1 MKTPLTLGTS
11 LKRRIEI
18 DRNRTIDFMG
28 DELRVYST
36 PSMVSDMEYT
46 CRDLIMDHAEE
57 DEDSVGTHVSVDHL
71 APTLLGMWVDVTATV
86 TAVEGSRI
94 SFDVEVRDTIERI
107 GHGQHIRFMINKEKQ
122 AGRLRKKAARAIDL

>member
-46 CRDLIMDHAEE
+46 CRDLIMGHAED

-94 SFDVEVRDTIERI
+94 NFDVEVRDTIEQV
-107 GHGQHIRFMINKEKQ
+107 GHGRHVRFMINKEKQ

>member
-1 MKTPLTLGTS
+1 MKTSLTPGTS

-18 DRNRTIDFMG
+18 DRDRTIDFMG

-46 CRDLIMDHAEE
+46 CRDLIMDHAED
-57 DEDSVGTHVSVDHL
+57 DEDSVGAHVSVDHL

-94 SFDVEVRDTIERI
+94 SFDVEVRDTIEPV
-107 GHGQHIRFMINKEKQ
+107 GHGQHVRFMINKEKQ

>member
-1 MKTPLTLGTS
+1 MKTSLTLGTS

-94 SFDVEVRDTIERI
+94 SFDVEVRDTIEQI
-107 GHGQHIRFMINKEKQ
+107 GHGQHIHFMINKEKQ

>member
-1 MKTPLTLGTS
+1 MKTSLTLGTS

-18 DRNRTIDFMG
+18 DRDRTIDFMG

-46 CRDLIMDHAEE
+46 CRDLIMDHSEN
-57 DEDSVGTHVSVDHL
+57 DEDSVGAHVSVDHL

-94 SFDVEVRDTIERI
+94 SFDVEVHDPIEPV
-107 GHGQHIRFMINKEKQ
+107 GHGQHVRFMINKEKQ
-122 AGRLRKKAARAIDL
+122 AGRLRKKAARAIDR

>member
-1 MKTPLTLGTS
+1 MKTSLTLGTS
-11 LKRRIEI
+11 LQRRIEI

-57 DEDSVGTHVSVDHL
+57 DEDSVGTHVSVYHL

-94 SFDVEVRDTIERI
+94 SFDVDVRDTIEQI
-107 GHGQHIRFMINKEKQ
+107 GH
-122 AGRLRKKAARAIDL
+122 

>member
-1 MKTPLTLGTS
+1 MKTSLTLGTS

-94 SFDVEVRDTIERI
+94 NFDVEVRDTIEQV
-107 GHGQHIRFMINKEKQ
+107 GHGRHVRFMINKEKQ

>member
-1 MKTPLTLGTS
+1 MKTFLTPGTS

-18 DRNRTIDFMG
+18 DRDRTIDFMG

-94 SFDVEVRDTIERI
+94 NFDVEVRDTSEQI
-107 GHGQHIRFMINKEKQ
+107 GHGQHVRFMINKEKQ

>member
-1 MKTPLTLGTS
+1 MKTSLTLGTS
-11 LKRRIEI
+11 LQRRIEI

-94 SFDVEVRDTIERI
+94 SFDVEVRDTIEQV
-107 GHGQHIRFMINKEKQ
+107 GHGRHVRFMINKEKQ

>member
-1 MKTPLTLGTS
+1 MKTSLTPGTS

-18 DRNRTIDFMG
+18 DRDRTIDFMG

-46 CRDLIMDHAEE
+46 CRDLIMDHAED

-94 SFDVEVRDTIERI
+94 NFDVEVHDTIEPV
-107 GHGQHIRFMINKEKQ
+107 GHGQHVRFMINKEKQ

>member
-1 MKTPLTLGTS
+1 MKTSLTLGTS
-11 LKRRIEI
+11 LQRRIEI
-18 DRNRTIDFMG
+18 DRNRTIDYMG

-36 PSMVSDMEYT
+36 QSMVSDMEYT

-57 DEDSVGTHVSVDHL
+57 DEDSVGTHVSGDHL

-94 SFDVEVRDTIERI
+94 SFDVEVRDTIEQI
-107 GHGQHIRFMINKEKQ
+107 GHGQHVRFMINKEKQ

>member
-1 MKTPLTLGTS
+1 MKTSLTPGTS

-18 DRNRTIDFMG
+18 DRDRTIDFMG

-46 CRDLIMDHAEE
+46 CRDLIMDHAED

-94 SFDVEVRDTIERI
+94 SFDVEVRDAIEPV
-107 GHGQHIRFMINKEKQ
+107 GHGQHVRFMINKEKQ